1 MEDRHPNGY
10 IPGNIPNSRQYHYG
24 VGVLWV
30 GVHPGYNATSGE
42 KNVALL
48 TTIWRLQFSSSLY
61 QICLPM
67 PDASDTN
74 IGKTGTLNCFTIH
87 ITAFYSTIIFCF
99 NSTTNI
105 KNYIIDPVGGIKY
118 SVKRLRRSRSTR
130 NKRYTNANG
139 MVKYQECDSPC
150 K

>member
-1 MEDRHPNGY
+1 MILIRSITQSSSSYQSLFKVSCYSVWLEDRHPNGY
-10 IPGNIPNSRQYHYG
+10 IPGNIPLSRQYHYG

-30 GVHPGYNATSGE
+30 SVHPAFNNTLGE

-74 IGKTGTLNCFTIH
+74 IGNELEMKRSSLQI
-87 ITAFYSTIIFCF
+87 
-99 NSTTNI
+99 
-105 KNYIIDPVGGIKY
+105 NY
-118 SVKRLRRSRSTR
+118 
-130 NKRYTNANG
+130 
-139 MVKYQECDSPC
+139 
-150 K
+150 